1 MKRKLVSLLLCV
13 AMVATLAAGCG
24 SGSGDSKDSSK
35 EDSKKTEEKKD
46 EGTKEVS
53 TDTVFGKALAQV
65 NEDLAPLPEKDTG
78 KKLAAIEST
87 LTNSFWV
94 TMQEG
99 YEDTAEEYGV
109 SIDAVSYTHLSEAML
124 IDLDGDGEEELF
136 TMLPFHG
143 DTIRIYKKCGNAYAA
158 VYEYPEK
165 LEFLHAISGGNIS
178 GEPTVVVGHRKGE
191 RRLLAFRSDKK
202 GGYTAEC
209 LDEHTGAANLLH
221 YTDGSKEMLLAT
233 NREIDEIAMYTL
245 QEKE

>member
-99 YEDTAEEYGV
+99 YEDTAE
-109 SIDAVSYTHLSEAML
+109 AVSYTHLIGTDVSCIKCKERY
-124 IDLDGDGEEELF
+124 LF
-136 TMLPFHG
+136 FVKNMIEYVLGLNFYAFIGTVR
-143 DTIRIYKKCGNAYAA
+143 DVYKRQ
-158 VYEYPEK
+158 EY
-165 LEFLHAISGGNIS
+165 
-178 GEPTVVVGHRKGE
+178 V
-191 RRLLAFRSDKK
+191 
-202 GGYTAEC
+202 
-209 LDEHTGAANLLH
+209 NL
-221 YTDGSKEMLLAT
+221 K
-233 NREIDEIAMYTL
+233 
-245 QEKE
+245 

>member
-1 MKRKLVSLLLCV
+1 MKIEQLCDE
-13 AMVATLAAGCG
+13 AA
-24 SGSGDSKDSSK
+24 
-35 EDSKKTEEKKD
+35 
-46 EGTKEVS
+46 
-53 TDTVFGKALAQV
+53 
-65 NEDLAPLPEKDTG
+65 
-78 KKLAAIEST
+78 
-87 LTNSFWV
+87 
-94 TMQEG
+94 
-99 YEDTAEEYGV
+99 
-109 SIDAVSYTHLSEAML
+109 SEAML

-233 NREIDEIAMYTL
+233 NREIGVSPTTTSVIPGWIVSIKINVPIIVTTPVNNWVNPIRSPSAN
-245 QEKE
+245 